1 MTRRRLDAELVRRG
15 MAASRTEA
23 QRLIEEGLV
32 EVRTNPT
39 PKPASQVTG
48 DVSIRVVAPLH
59 PYVSRGGLKLE
70 AALDLF
76 DVDVAGRRAVDVGA
90 STGGFTDC
98 LLQRGAESVVA
109 VDVGY
114 GQLAERVRTDERVAV
129 HDRTNI
135 RTADPDE
142 LGGPF
147 DVVVSD
153 LSFISL
159 CTVADPLAAL
169 GGDRTDWILLVKP
182 QFEVGKAD
190 VGRGGIVR
198 DPMLH
203 RRAIVDVVACLE
215 SAGLGARALGTSPI
229 TGAKRGNTEF
239 LLHLTR
245 GSATLTG
252 DGIESVVA

>member
-23 QRLIEEGLV
+23 QRLVEEGLV
-32 EVRTNPT
+32 EVRNNPT

-76 DVDVAGRRAVDVGA
+76 PIDVEGRRAVDVGA

-98 LLQRGAESVVA
+98 LLQRGATAVVA

-114 GQLAERVRTDERVAV
+114 GQIAEKLRTDGRVAV
-129 HDRTNI
+129 HDRTNV
-135 RTADPDE
+135 RAADPDE

-147 DVVVSD
+147 GLVVSD

-159 CTVADPLAAL
+159 CTVAAQLAAL
-169 GGDRTDWILLVKP
+169 GGDGADWVLLVKP
-182 QFEVGKAD
+182 QFEVGKDD

-203 RRAIVDVVACLE
+203 RRAITDVVDCFA
-215 SAGLGARALGTSPI
+215 AVGVGASGVGVSPI

-239 LLHLTR
+239 LLHLVR
-245 GSATLTG
+245 GPVTLSE
-252 DGIESVVA
+252 DAIEAVLT